1 MDFPVEYVNG
11 GHTVTIT
18 ETGVKTVKGPDGPF
32 VADFPETIDLKVTD
46 YCTAGC
52 WHCHESSTALG
63 KHANVNDLWGMLE
76 RFPKGVELAIGG
88 GNPMDW
94 PDLIPF
100 LTAAKNKF
108 ICNITVN
115 GIHVKKYLHQLA
127 MLQEYGLL
135 NGIGLSAIG
144 PSLDIYNFGY
154 RFGTALQPQLR
165 NVVGHIIP
173 GLWGPDA
180 IDAALAQ
187 LASKKVLP
195 RLPHYLILGY
205 KFHGR
210 GNIELTPHRFQEIN
224 RNLSYLRERMPRFLH
239 YARSR
244 GIRISFD
251 NLAVSQYDVKNFIT
265 DEAWD
270 LLYFGDDGTRSMYID
285 AVKQESGC
293 NSTAQE
299 RHYWRDIHPLD
310 FFTTNLRH

>member
-11 GHTVTIT
+11 GHKVVIT
-18 ETGVKTVKGPDGPF
+18 ECGEKTVDGPDGVF
-32 VADFPETIDLKVTD
+32 MADFPETIDLKVTD
-46 YCTAGC
+46 YCTTGC
-52 WHCHESSTALG
+52 WHCHENSTAFG
-63 KHANVNDLWGMLE
+63 KHANINDLWGMLE

-100 LTAAKNKF
+100 LTAAKDKF

-115 GIHVKKYLHQLA
+115 AVHVKKYLHQLA

-135 NGIGLSAIG
+135 NGIGLSAMG

-154 RFGTALQPQLR
+154 RFGTGLEPRLK
-165 NVVGHIIP
+165 NSVGHIIP
-173 GLWGPDA
+173 GLWSPNE
-180 IDAALAQ
+180 IDAALTH
-187 LASKKVLP
+187 LASKESLP
-195 RLPHYLILGY
+195 TMPHYLILGY

-210 GNIELTPHRFQEIN
+210 GDVLPITARFQEIT
-224 RNLSYLRERMPRFLH
+224 RNLAYFRERMPRFLH
-239 YARSR
+239 YAQNR

-251 NLAVSQYDVKNFIT
+251 NLAVVQYGVRDFIT

-285 AVKQESGC
+285 AVKQESGR

-299 RHYWRDIHPLD
+299 RHSWRDIHPLD
-310 FFTTNLRH
+310 LFTTNLRY